1 MISRIP
7 GKPHLDRAGVLIN
20 NKRFEEWTDYSIG
33 ADIFNPSDG
42 FSMRC
47 GPMDKQLRELVLPGH
62 AISIYIGDGTDE
74 NEHIILSGWT
84 ESYNDVKDKRAGTTI
99 DITGRDLAS
108 DLVENTVPQGFN
120 ARGLTFLDMAQQICD
135 PFGINVIVTNQAN
148 RLAIGNKNQYRRN
161 MAQYNQ
167 DEATYNAAMS
177 GLMKQLAAEM
187 EGSSVA
193 RTPSGQPI
201 YSVQEYQIVE
211 REFQRRLA
219 ADGVPVPLR
228 PTLVNGIYNSKSE
241 AMPQDDES
249 CWSFLMRYAARL
261 EVHMWMTAQGVLV
274 ISRPRYNQDPSFLFI
289 NNTTDPT
296 NNNVIQRRF
305 SLDIAGI
312 PTRINRTGRSI
323 GKGEKRQRLQT
334 FSESTVIF
342 PSDEEAIIP
351 EGTIRGNSDYIR
363 EKWGKDTEA
372 RNQDEL
378 DRRTYYAQKAAE
390 TSFNVIDLTVQGHDQ
405 DGVLYVP
412 DTVARYVEED
422 LGIDGLYYIASCSY
436 DLDSKRKDM
445 EGQTTRV
452 MLTPLNTWV
461 PESA

>member
-20 NKRFEEWTDYSIG
+20 DKRFEEWTDYSIG

-62 AISIYIGDGTDE
+62 AISVYMGDGTDD
-74 NEHIILSGWT
+74 NEHIVLNGWIET
-84 ESYNDVKDKRAGTTI
+84 YNDMKDKSGGTVI
-99 DITGRDLAS
+99 DIAGRDLAS
-108 DLVENTVPQGFN
+108 DLIENTVPQDFN
-120 ARGLTFLDMAQQICD
+120 ARGLTFYDMAQEICD

-148 RLAIGNKNQYRRN
+148 RLAIANKKQYKRN

-167 DEATYNAAMS
+167 DVETYNAEIDKALKIFSDEIYGTGAWSNETYAAMEK
-177 GLMKQLAAEM
+177 GFL
-187 EGSSVA
+187 
-193 RTPSGQPI
+193 
-201 YSVQEYQIVE
+201 E
-211 REFQRRLA
+211 RLE
-219 ADGVPVPLR
+219 ADGVPRPLK
-228 PTLVNGIYNSKSE
+228 PPLITGIYRNIGE

-274 ISRPRYNQDPSFLFI
+274 ISRPRYDQEPSFLFL
-289 NNTTDPT
+289 NDTTDPT
-296 NNNVIQRRF
+296 HNNVVQRRF

-323 GKGEKRQRLQT
+323 GKGEKRQRLET

-342 PSDEEAIIP
+342 PTDDDVVVP
-351 EGTIRGNSDYIR
+351 EGTINVNSDYIR
-363 EKWGKDTEA
+363 VKWGKDTEA
-372 RNQDEL
+372 RNQSEL

-390 TSFNVIDLTVQGHDQ
+390 TGFEVIDITVQGHDQ

-461 PESA
+461 PETA